1 MTAAAAATSLHYFR
15 AGFSVEQKA
24 DERPVTVADRET
36 EAALRKAIA
45 ARYPDHGILGE
56 EYGSDG
62 LERDFL
68 WVVDQIAGTTS
79 SSRARPYAA
88 CCGRSDDRRV
98 GHAWVIAC
106 RFRGAADT

>member
-1 MTAAAAATSLHYFR
+1 MTADAAATSLHYFR

-24 DERPVTVADRET
+24 DESPVTVADRET

-56 EYGSDG
+56 EYGSEG

-68 WVVDQIAGTTS
+68 WVVDPID
-79 SSRARPYAA
+79 
-88 CCGRSDDRRV
+88 GRSEERRV
-98 GHAWVIAC
+98 GKECVSQGRSGWAPFH
-106 RFRGAADT
+106 